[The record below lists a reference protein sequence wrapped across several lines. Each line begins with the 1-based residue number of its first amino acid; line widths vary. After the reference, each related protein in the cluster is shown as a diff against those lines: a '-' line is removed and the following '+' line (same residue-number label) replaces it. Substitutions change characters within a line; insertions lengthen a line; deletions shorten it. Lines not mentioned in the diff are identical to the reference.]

1 MIESDQQIRQRTEAA
16 KHHSYRLRPF
26 DFSRVVVWPD
36 TLKIYRELQQAKAMH
51 DEAMKDTHEH

>member
-1 MIESDQQIRQRTEAA
+1 MIESDQQVRQRVEAA

-36 TLKIYRELQQAKAMH
+36 TLKIHRELQKAQALH
-51 DEAMKDTHEH
+51 DEAMKGKQ